1 MDQSEEGSQSG
12 TSEVDL
18 QSGTSEVD
26 VQSGTSEVDLQ
37 SSGMSRGTMLALV
50 VITVVVLAILLAGGY
65 ALLTHPIFTAGL
77 RDISIIVLAFVSVVI
92 GLFLVVLIFQLQSLI
107 ALLREEIGPILESA
121 NQTAGTV
128 RGTTAFVSDA
138 VVTPMINA
146 ASYVSGVRHTI
157 KLLAGGS
164 SNRRKE
170 RTSSKT
176 DS

>member
-1 MDQSEEGSQSG
+1 MAQSEQGTQSG
-12 TSEVDL
+12 TTEGGAQSASPQVDL
-18 QSGTSEVD
+18 QSR
-26 VQSGTSEVDLQ
+26 
-37 SSGMSRGTMLALV
+37 GMSRGTVAALV
-50 VITVVVLAILLAGGY
+50 VITVVVLVILLAGGY
-65 ALLTHPIFTAGL
+65 ALLTHPVFTAGL

-138 VVTPMINA
+138 VVTPMINV
-146 ASYVSGVRHTI
+146 ASYASGVRHTI
-157 KLLAGGS
+157 KVLTGG
-164 SNRRKE
+164 SNRRKG
-170 RTSSKT
+170 RTSTST